1 MGYATESTLWQS
13 DAFRQPIK
21 DLISR
26 YYELSDSPQ
35 ADAGEILASKV
46 FSSDACVKS
55 PQGSFTGSAGSVN
68 LALDAIN
75 LVVESRKHT
84 IDRAFFGQGESPEIV
99 IIGSLFM
106 TFRNGKTLDSP
117 FATHLKLDVASA
129 STSQPLISFMEV
141 YTASC
146 PAMKNSALG
155 EMLSIDEF

>member
-35 ADAGEILASKV
+35 ADAGETLASKV

-68 LALDAIN
+68 LALNAIN
-75 LVVESRKHT
+75 FVANKGDSRY
-84 IDRAFFGQGESPEIV
+84 R
-99 IIGSLFM
+99 
-106 TFRNGKTLDSP
+106 
-117 FATHLKLDVASA
+117 
-129 STSQPLISFMEV
+129 SQS
-141 YTASC
+141 
-146 PAMKNSALG
+146 
-155 EMLSIDEF
+155 